1 MKEAENK
8 KEALTEKDVR
18 NVISAVE
25 KAAKAKAKAGAD
37 PKETERFKELLA
49 QCKLPVEIEDK
60 DFAMGEGEL
69 DVRKLSDANYRQLMF
84 RVNVLKA
91 NHLRDISQTLVDVE
105 RLLMLVLKAQGV
117 EDIGK
122 ALNGLFEELGKK
134 VKESIS

>member
-1 MKEAENK
+1 MKEAESK

-18 NVISAVE
+18 NVRSAVE
-25 KAAKAKAKAGAD
+25 KAAKAKAEAS
-37 PKETERFKELLA
+37 PKDIERFKELLN
-49 QCKLPVEIEDK
+49 QSKMPVEFKDEDFK
-60 DFAMGEGEL
+60 LGEGEL
-69 DVRKLSDANYRQLMF
+69 DVRGLSDANYRQLMF

-122 ALNGLFEELGKK
+122 ALNGLFEELAKK
-134 VKESIS
+134 AKESIS

>member
-8 KEALTEKDVR
+8 KEALTEKDVK
-18 NVISAVE
+18 NVRSAVE
-25 KAAKAKAKAGAD
+25 KAAKAKAVAD
-37 PKETERFKELLA
+37 PKETKRFKELLA
-49 QCKLPVEIEDK
+49 QCKLPVEIKDE

-91 NHLRDISQTLVDVE
+91 NHLRDISQTLADVE

-122 ALNGLFEELGKK
+122 ALEDLFRELSKK
-134 VKESIS
+134 AKESIS

>member
-1 MKEAENK
+1 MKEDK

-18 NVISAVE
+18 NVRSAVE

-37 PKETERFKELLA
+37 PKDTERFKELLA
-49 QCKLPVEIEDK
+49 QCQLPVEIGDEDFK
-60 DFAMGEGEL
+60 MGEGEL

-91 NHLRDISQTLVDVE
+91 NHLRDISQSLTDIE

-122 ALNGLFEELGKK
+122 ELESLFKELREKA
-134 VKESIS
+134 KESIS

>member
-8 KEALTEKDVR
+8 KEALTEKDVENVR
-18 NVISAVE
+18 NAVE
-25 KAAKAKAKAGAD
+25 KAAKAKANAN
-37 PKETERFKELLA
+37 PKDIERFKELLS
-49 QCKLPVEIEDK
+49 QSKMPVEFKDEDFK
-60 DFAMGEGEL
+60 LGEGEL
-69 DVRKLSDANYRQLMF
+69 DVRGLSDANYRQLIF
-84 RVNVLKA
+84 RVNVIKA
-91 NHLRDISQTLVDVE
+91 NHLRDISQSMTDIE

>member
-8 KEALTEKDVR
+8 KEALTEKDVK
-18 NVISAVE
+18 NVRSAVE
-25 KAAKAKAKAGAD
+25 KAAKAKANAN
-37 PKETERFKELLA
+37 PKDIERFKELLS
-49 QCKLPVEIEDK
+49 QSKMPVELKDEDFK
-60 DFAMGEGEL
+60 LGEGEL
-69 DVRKLSDANYRQLMF
+69 DVRGLSDANYRQLMF

-91 NHLRDISQTLVDVE
+91 NHLRDISQSMTDIE

-122 ALNGLFEELGKK
+122 ALNDLFEELGKK

>member
-8 KEALTEKDVR
+8 RETLTEKDVK
-18 NVISAVE
+18 NVRSAVE
-25 KAAKAKAKAGAD
+25 KAAKAKANAN
-37 PKETERFKELLA
+37 PKDTEKFKELLA
-49 QCKLPVEIEDK
+49 QSKLPVEIEDK
-60 DFAMGEGEL
+60 DFAMGDGEL

>member
-1 MKEAENK
+1 MKEAESK
-8 KEALTEKDVR
+8 KEALTEKDVK
-18 NVISAVE
+18 NVRSAVE
-25 KAAKAKAKAGAD
+25 KAAKAKADAN
-37 PKETERFKELLA
+37 PKDIERFKELLA
-49 QCKLPVEIEDK
+49 QSKMPVEIKDE

-69 DVRKLSDANYRQLMF
+69 DVRKLSDTNYRQLMF

>member
-18 NVISAVE
+18 NVRSAVE

-60 DFAMGEGEL
+60 DF
-69 DVRKLSDANYRQLMF
+69 RKLSDANYRQLMF

-105 RLLMLVLKAQGV
+105 RLLMLILKAQGV

>member
-8 KEALTEKDVR
+8 KEALTEKDVK
-18 NVISAVE
+18 NVRSAVE
-25 KAAKAKAKAGAD
+25 KAAKAKAKAS
-37 PKETERFKELLA
+37 PKDIERFKELLS
-49 QCKLPVEIEDK
+49 QSKMPVELKDEDFK
-60 DFAMGEGEL
+60 LGEGEL

-122 ALNGLFEELGKK
+122 ALNGLFEELSKK

>member
-8 KEALTEKDVR
+8 KEALTEKDVKNVR
-18 NVISAVE
+18 NAVE
-25 KAAKAKAKAGAD
+25 KAAKAKAGAD
-37 PKETERFKELLA
+37 PKETEKFKELLA

-69 DVRKLSDANYRQLMF
+69 DVRKLSEANYRQLMF

>member
-1 MKEAENK
+1 MSKNEMITMIETMNNYDD
-8 KEALTEKDVR
+8 L
-18 NVISAVE
+18 
-25 KAAKAKAKAGAD
+25 AAKAKAKAS
-37 PKETERFKELLA
+37 PKDIERFKEILA
-49 QCKLPVEIEDK
+49 QSKLPVEIEDK

-69 DVRKLSDANYRQLMF
+69 DVRKLSDANYRQFMF

-122 ALNGLFEELGKK
+122 ALNGLFEELSKK